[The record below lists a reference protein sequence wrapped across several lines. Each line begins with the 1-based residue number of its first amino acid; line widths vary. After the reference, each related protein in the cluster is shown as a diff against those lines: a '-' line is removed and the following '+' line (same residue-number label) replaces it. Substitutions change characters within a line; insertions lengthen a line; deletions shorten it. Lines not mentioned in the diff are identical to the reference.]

1 MEHRWQYLY
10 ECVQWVLPRKA
21 ALQYLKLDDIVDGEA
36 SARDPSGE
44 CEKFQLSSRHLE
56 LLANLSKS
64 NEQSNSF
71 WALAGLGSVL
81 ASWGHDVSN
90 FLHSCPCH
98 PPEKSEQ
105 RERKTKKRRGTM
117 VEDIMHREDD
127 TSCPMGGRMGVAMA
141 SGYMR
146 RAVDNLK
153 RAQVPEHT
161 QTVLDAL
168 SEETRM
174 SLLNCFQA
182 AKSRLTYRV
191 TQSFGYWTQLPW
203 ALLMIMRP
211 FVETFKCAEKAGN
224 LWFFIAHNFV
234 SIVSH

>member
-1 MEHRWQYLY
+1 MY
-10 ECVQWVLPRKA
+10 ECVQWVLPRKD

-64 NEQSNSF
+64 NEQLNSF

-211 FVETFKCAEKAGN
+211 FVETFKCADEAGN

>member
-1 MEHRWQYLY
+1 LY

-98 PPEKSEQ
+98 PPEKSEE

-168 SEETRM
+168 SEETPFIT
-174 SLLNCFQA
+174 SQLLSGSKKPVDLQSHTILWVLDA
-182 AKSRLTYRV
+182 APVGAADDHAPLRGDI
-191 TQSFGYWTQLPW
+191 Q
-203 ALLMIMRP
+203 MR
-211 FVETFKCAEKAGN
+211 
-224 LWFFIAHNFV
+224 
-234 SIVSH
+234 